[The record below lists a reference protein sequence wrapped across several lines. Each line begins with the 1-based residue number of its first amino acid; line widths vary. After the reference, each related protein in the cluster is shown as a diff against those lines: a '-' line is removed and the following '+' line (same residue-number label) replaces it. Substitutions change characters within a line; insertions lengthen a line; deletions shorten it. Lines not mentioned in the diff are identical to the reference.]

1 MKTTKTLTIKNTILA
16 TFAVAG
22 LVAGTAACGGKNND
36 SADAEKQALVELL
49 LAAAQ
54 SGDADEIADAVA
66 EAGPDLVAQ
75 IVPELSGDLDFT
87 MPEAGGSDAD
97 APVAPEAAD
106 VTPEEESTPEEVAPE
121 AEEAAPEVV
130 TPEEESTPEEVAP
143 EEEAA
148 PEGDDSS
155 EPGFGFD
162 FDFDVPVVTMPTFTI
177 TPEITGAMVFAD
189 GAKYRV
195 SIFVDENSTLLLA
208 DIETVTVRFL
218 SSSSPIRFPVTK
230 QASLASDGDDSSI
243 WTLSGLAVNEGDTL
257 TITATNRSGQS
268 DTMQVVVSPVMPL

>member
-54 SGDADEIADAVA
+54 SGDADEIADALA

-75 IVPELSGDLDFT
+75 IVPELA
-87 MPEAGGSDAD
+87 PEV
-97 APVAPEAAD
+97 APDELVAPEME
-106 VTPEEESTPEEVAPE
+106 VTPEEVTPEVTPDEAAPE

-143 EEEAA
+143 EEDAA

-155 EPGFGFD
+155 RPGFD
-162 FDFDVPVVTMPTFTI
+162 FDFDVDFPVVTMPTITI
-177 TPEITGAMVFAD
+177 TPEITGALVLPD
-189 GAKYRV
+189 GSNYRA
-195 SIFVDENSTLLLA
+195 SIFIDENSPLLLA
-208 DIETVTVRFL
+208 DITSVTVSYRYTVAGL
-218 SSSSPIRFPVTK
+218 SVPVTK
-230 QASLASDGDDSSI
+230 PATISSDNGSDSV
-243 WTLSGLAVNEGDTL
+243 WTIQGLKVSVGQTL
-257 TITATNRSGQS
+257 VITATNRSGNS
-268 DTMQVVVSPVMPL
+268 DTYEVTVAETVLL

>member
-22 LVAGTAACGGKNND
+22 LVAGTAACGGKSNA

-54 SGDADEIADAVA
+54 SGDADEIADAIA

-75 IVPELSGDLDFT
+75 IVPEIA
-87 MPEAGGSDAD
+87 PEV
-97 APVAPEAAD
+97 APDELVAPELE
-106 VTPEEESTPEEVAPE
+106 VTPEEVTPEVTPDEAAPE

-148 PEGDDSS
+148 PEGDDG
-155 EPGFGFD
+155 EFD
-162 FDFDVPVVTMPTFTI
+162 FDIDIDFPVITMPAFTI
-177 TPEITGAMVFAD
+177 TPEITGALVFAD
-189 GAKYRV
+189 GAKYKV

-208 DIETVTVRFL
+208 DIETVTVRFMNT
-218 SSSSPIRFPVTK
+218 SSTLRFPITK
-230 QASLASDGDDSSI
+230 QASLASGSDAASV
-243 WTLSGLAVNEGDTL
+243 WTLSGLPVSEGDTL
-257 TITATNRSGQS
+257 TITATNRLGQS
-268 DTMQVVVSPVMPL
+268 DTLQVVVSPMMPL

>member
-22 LVAGTAACGGKNND
+22 LVAGTAACGGKSND

-54 SGDADEIADAVA
+54 SGDAGEIADAIA

-106 VTPEEESTPEEVAPE
+106 VTPEVETTPEEVAPE

-143 EEEAA
+143 EEEAT

-155 EPGFGFD
+155 RPGFD
-162 FDFDVPVVTMPTFTI
+162 FDVDFPVVTMPTFTI
-177 TPEITGAMVFAD
+177 TPEITGALVLPD
-189 GAKYRV
+189 GSNYRA
-195 SIFVDENSTLLLA
+195 SIFIDENSPLLLA
-208 DIETVTVRFL
+208 DITSVTVSYRYTVAGL
-218 SSSSPIRFPVTK
+218 SVPVTK
-230 QASLASDGDDSSI
+230 PATISSDNGSDSV
-243 WTLSGLAVNEGDTL
+243 WTIQGLKVSVGQTL
-257 TITATNRSGQS
+257 VITATNRSGNS
-268 DTMQVVVSPVMPL
+268 DTYEVTVAETVLL